1 MTELKREQ
9 VQTPAPQI
17 SVDNTQLLCQNCPT
31 ETVIKWNAT
40 DALVWAIT
48 SPDLTPILRQVD
60 VDRCGGVGTMRAVLG
75 YIAQHYPVMY
85 PSELRIM
92 QDQGLAR
99 STVQNSIKGLIQV
112 GLLEVTS
119 RKSKGVKVFGLPLYE
134 RSYELQLAPTSPT
147 PDRHSGHKQNRT
159 LTVTETETQQSDVVY
174 QFTENEFQTA
184 MSELVPELRPD
195 YSKNVRDL
203 YTATMELMPA
213 WRSDPKHYGKAV
225 LGVLKPSVNQPGG
238 VVKAMEQLLEQV
250 QNIRPQVREPARV
263 HSEPVPLERPY
274 QDCQPIYEALMQQ
287 LEPQQHLGNN
297 SPRALTMISKI
308 IKARPELATDL
319 EQFAAQLN
327 EVTNTKDKQGT
338 LTGLINLAG
347 SLS

>member
-1 MTELKREQ
+1 MGELKREQ

-17 SVDNTQLLCQNCPT
+17 SVDNTQLVCQNCPT

-85 PSELRIM
+85 PSETRITK
-92 QDQGLAR
+92 DLGLAR

-112 GLLEVTS
+112 GVLEVTS
-119 RKSKGVKVFGLPLYE
+119 RKSRDVKVFGLPLYE

-159 LTVTETETQQSDVVY
+159 LTVTKTQHSDVDPGTVNEY
-174 QFTENEFQTA
+174 QIA
-184 MSELVPELRPD
+184 MSELASELRPD
-195 YSKNVRDL
+195 YSKHVKDL
-203 YTATMELMPA
+203 FTATMELMPA

-225 LGVLKPSVNQPGG
+225 LGVLKPSVTKPGG

-250 QNIRPQVREPARV
+250 QNIRPQVRVPAKV
-263 HSEPVPLERPY
+263 QSEPVPLVRPY

-297 SPRALTMISKI
+297 SKRALTMISKI

-319 EQFAAQLN
+319 KEFAAQLN
-327 EVTNTKDKQGT
+327 EATNTKDKQGT
-338 LTGLINLAG
+338 LMGLINLAH

>member
-1 MTELKREQ
+1 
-9 VQTPAPQI
+9 
-17 SVDNTQLLCQNCPT
+17 
-31 ETVIKWNAT
+31 
-40 DALVWAIT
+40 
-48 SPDLTPILRQVD
+48 
-60 VDRCGGVGTMRAVLG
+60 MRAVLG

-112 GLLEVTS
+112 GLLEVTG
-119 RKSKGVKVFGLPLYE
+119 RKSKGVKVFGLPPYE
-134 RSYELQLAPTSPT
+134 RSYELQLAPTSPE

-159 LTVTETETQQSDVVY
+159 LTVTETQHSDVVY
-174 QFTENEFQTA
+174 HVTVNEYQTA
-184 MSELVPELRPD
+184 MSVLAPELIPD
-195 YSKNVRDL
+195 YSKHVKDL
-203 YTATMELMPA
+203 FTSTMERMTA

-225 LGVLKPSVNQPGG
+225 LSVLKPSVNQPGG

-250 QNIRPQVREPARV
+250 QNIRPQVKEPARV
-263 HSEPVPLERPY
+263 NSKPVDLERSN
-274 QDCQPIYEALMQQ
+274 QDCQPIYEALMHQ
-287 LEPQQHLGNN
+287 LEPQQHLGNY
-297 SPRALTMISKI
+297 SPRALAMISKI

-319 EQFAAQLN
+319 KQFAAQLN
-327 EVTNTKDKQGT
+327 DVTNTKDKQGT